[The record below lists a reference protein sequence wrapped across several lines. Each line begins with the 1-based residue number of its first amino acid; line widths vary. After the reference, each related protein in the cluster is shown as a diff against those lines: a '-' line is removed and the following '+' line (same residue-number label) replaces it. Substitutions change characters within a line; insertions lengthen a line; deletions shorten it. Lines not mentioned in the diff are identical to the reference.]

1 MNSSNIVLGQY
12 YNTDSWIHR
21 LDPRT
26 KIIGI
31 ITLIIGLFLLTDI
44 YALLIAFG
52 VVVALILSTKI
63 PFSKFIRSLRMVTV
77 LLFVTII
84 FQILFNQGNNYI
96 PIDFSLNILN
106 AGIIIVVFILYFL
119 SKHIITKFRF
129 LLFVLV
135 FVFSFYI
142 QTVALPSKVL
152 ATYTLKFY
160 EQGLITS
167 VVVILRIVTLIFLS
181 SVLTLTTKP
190 TDLNNGLEK
199 LASPLKKIGV
209 KVSILTMMISIALR
223 FIPTLINEAN
233 KILKAQA
240 SRGVDFKE
248 GKLREKINQII
259 SLLIPMFVIS
269 YKRAY
274 DLADAMEARGYIPEA
289 ERTSINMLKFRFR
302 DFVAFFFAFL
312 LLATSIYYKVVIV
325 WDINVL

>member
-142 QTVALPSKVL
+142 QTVALPSKAL

-325 WDINVL
+325 

>member
-289 ERTSINMLKFRFR
+289 DRTSINMLKFRFR

-325 WDINVL
+325 

>member
-142 QTVALPSKVL
+142 QTVALPSKIL

-325 WDINVL
+325 